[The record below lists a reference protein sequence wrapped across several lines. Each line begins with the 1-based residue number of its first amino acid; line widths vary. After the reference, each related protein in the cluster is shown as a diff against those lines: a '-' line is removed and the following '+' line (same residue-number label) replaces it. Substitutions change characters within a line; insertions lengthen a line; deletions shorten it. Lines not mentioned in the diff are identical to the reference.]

1 MESQQAQVHNL
12 NSRINEEIKNREGI
26 QDQLS
31 SMQSQLEHLS
41 RTIPHS
47 LSPTQTVF
55 TNTGNITSVQPPI
68 FQPRPNAAVL
78 NGPCPTP
85 MIRPTAQLLP
95 NYYPQYPAPAMP
107 VSQQIISHQEIRMFQ
122 AQLSS
127 LQERYSASEKNLNS
141 MYDDVEDLKAR
152 MNDRDQYDRR
162 NNGILHGL
170 TDVPIM
176 PRKPTQED
184 TKKFTKYVVDKLNE
198 LFPGIEG
205 GISARDIDD
214 THIFRTRR
222 NRPNSHAQLVIIRF
236 CSRLLRN
243 EIFSQKKLLKNTDCS
258 LTEHLTK
265 FNLELLKAAQ
275 KRVGNVKKVWTH
287 YGKVLIDL
295 NGTIKSIHNY
305 DDLEYYTA
313 NY

>member
-1 MESQQAQVHNL
+1 
-12 NSRINEEIKNREGI
+12 
-26 QDQLS
+26 
-31 SMQSQLEHLS
+31 
-41 RTIPHS
+41 
-47 LSPTQTVF
+47 
-55 TNTGNITSVQPPI
+55 
-68 FQPRPNAAVL
+68 
-78 NGPCPTP
+78 
-85 MIRPTAQLLP
+85 MIRPAVQLP
-95 NYYPQYPAPAMP
+95 NYYPQYSVPGMP
-107 VSQQIISHQEIRMFQ
+107 VSQQIAPHPSVSTLQ
-122 AQLSS
+122 AELSS
-127 LQERYSASEKNLNS
+127 LQERFSASEKNLNS
-141 MYDDVEDLKAR
+141 IYEDVEDLKVR